1 MSQPSHPT
9 DRAADRAAEPVYNL
23 LYEDEDARVCKD
35 IPESECRHQP
45 RNFVMASLA
54 LSLTKSGDRLMD
66 PKIML
71 AWLFSVLGVP
81 SVFVGFLAPIRESL
95 ALLPQLFIARWIR
108 ERPVRKL
115 FWTAGSLGQA
125 LCLAGMALVAVSAEG
140 VRAGVLI
147 LALLALFAISRSI
160 CSVTHKDVLGKT
172 VSKTRRGAVSGYASS
187 LSGIAAGGLGIALI
201 AVNTEEPG
209 PLFFAAILG
218 VAALLWALAAGAY
231 ALISESPGATEGG
244 RNGLVE
250 AIRQMSILKTDAPF
264 RRFVIAR
271 TAFLATALATPFY
284 VSIAQSRTGADLAG
298 LGGFLFASAAASALG
313 GAVWGRLADRSSRW
327 VMIASGLVAALAALI
342 VLGPLAFNLAWADRA
357 ELYIAAVFILSIAHQ
372 GVRQGR
378 STYIVDLGT
387 TDTRAAYT
395 AVSNTTIGVLLLA
408 AGAATGL
415 IYQIF
420 GEAIVWVLGGSALL
434 AALLSL
440 RLKPVSG

>member
-1 MSQPSHPT
+1 MSQTHHP
-9 DRAADRAAEPVYNL
+9 ADRAAEPIYNL
-23 LYEDEDARVCKD
+23 LYEDEDTRVCKD

-45 RNFVMASLA
+45 RNFVMAALA
-54 LSLTKSGDRLMD
+54 LSLTKSGDRLID

-81 SVFVGFLAPIRESL
+81 AGFIGLLAPVRESL

-115 FWTAGSLGQA
+115 FWSAGSIGQA
-125 LCLAGMALVAVSAEG
+125 VALAGMALAALSLTG
-140 VRAGVLI
+140 VTAGIVL
-147 LALLALFAISRSI
+147 LALLAGFAISRSA
-160 CSVTHKDVLGKT
+160 CSVTHKDVVGKT

-187 LSGIAAGGLGIALI
+187 VSGLAAGGLGIALV
-201 AVNTEEPG
+201 AMGEAEPG
-209 PLFFAAILG
+209 PVFFAIIL
-218 VAALLWALAAGAY
+218 ALAAGLWLAAAFAY
-231 ALISESPGATEGG
+231 GLISESPGATEGG
-244 RNGLVE
+244 GNAFRE
-250 AIRQMSILKTDAPF
+250 AVAQISILKTDAPF

-284 VSIAQSRTGADLAG
+284 VAISQDRTGADLAG

-327 VMIASGLVAALAALI
+327 VMIASGLVAALAAAIILVPLI
-342 VLGPLAFNLAWADRA
+342 LQSALADRSG
-357 ELYIAAVFILSIAHQ
+357 LYIAAVFVLSIAHQ

-387 TDTRAAYT
+387 EETRAAYT
-395 AVSNTTIGVLLLA
+395 AVSNTAIGVLLLL

-415 IYQIF
+415 VYQLF
-420 GEAIVWVLGGSALL
+420 GDAIVWVLGLTALL
-434 AALLSL
+434 ASALSL